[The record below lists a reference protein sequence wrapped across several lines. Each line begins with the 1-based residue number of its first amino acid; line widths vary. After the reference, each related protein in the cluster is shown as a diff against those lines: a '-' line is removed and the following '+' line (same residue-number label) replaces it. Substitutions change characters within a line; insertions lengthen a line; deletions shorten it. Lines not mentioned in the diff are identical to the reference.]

1 MDEHKTLIELQAI
14 DSQIDE
20 LNYREKNLPERER
33 FKQLSEEVKKTD
45 ALHSA
50 VSKKLH
56 EETLIQKKLEDELNS
71 LNEKIDREQ
80 KRLYSGAI
88 TNPKELSGVQQ
99 EVNHLKNTVDEKETV
114 LLEQIEVVDK
124 LKSDDKTIEDRL
136 NARKAELAEA
146 EAEMNKVLA
155 DIKRQRDKL
164 QAQREPVYASLGDE
178 TRRLYD
184 RVRTK
189 HPLAVTVLEEGICLG
204 CRVEIPST
212 EAERIEASAKLER
225 CPNCTRIIVK
235 A

>member
-1 MDEHKTLIELQAI
+1 MDEHKMLVELQGI
-14 DSQIDE
+14 DSQMDE

-33 FKQLSEEVKKTD
+33 FVKLSEEARKTE
-45 ALHSA
+45 ALHNA

-56 EETLIQKKLEDELNS
+56 DETLIQKKLEDELNS
-71 LNEKIDREQ
+71 LNAKIDREQ
-80 KRLYSGAI
+80 KRLYSGTI
-88 TNPKELSGVQQ
+88 TNPKELAGVQQ

-124 LKSDDKTIEDRL
+124 LKADDITIEEKL
-136 NARKAELAEA
+136 NAKKAELAEA
-146 EAEMNKVLA
+146 ESEMNQVLA
-155 DIKRQRDKL
+155 SIKGQRDKL
-164 QAQREPVYASLGDE
+164 QAEREPVYASLSEE